1 MDEKDFDICRANPG
15 KPCLYDVAER
25 HEGVVVEV
33 LRCRR
38 CGRRSIQWMR
48 PEIAALQ
55 DAMVEAEDDPSSV
68 TADAV
73 PPSPQGEGV
82 QTKTAAEAPEPRDY
96 WEAAEMFLKE
106 LQPLKVQSMALIA
119 LTDDPGIH
127 DVMSVFGAGPFE
139 LASMAGVLQMHAA
152 YQFGKVND
160 EDPDDDGEDEEGEP
174 DEV

>member
-1 MDEKDFDICRANPG
+1 MQNESSCDFDICRANPG

-55 DAMVEAEDDPSSV
+55 DAMTGDAGERIAAASVSTDPAMTEA
-68 TADAV
+68 
-73 PPSPQGEGV
+73 
-82 QTKTAAEAPEPRDY
+82 KTDAEAPEPRDY

-119 LTDDPGIH
+119 LTDDPGVH
-127 DVMSVFGAGPFE
+127 DVVSVFGAGPFE

-152 YQFGKVND
+152 YQFGKAND